1 MAKMTPKP
9 GATYSGKCLAPN
21 WGKSNVGSITSKPG
35 PPPSS
40 KGSITPVRQ
49 AGSGHQSNGTKK

>member
-1 MAKMTPKP
+1 MAKQSPNP
-9 GATYSGKCLAPN
+9 SYSGKALQPN

-35 PPPSS
+35 PGPSS